1 MIAMRCIRPSGMEK
15 GMGSISIDLSGILV
29 LIIVVLGIG
38 AIIGAV
44 WLIRRQRPQD
54 SQ

>member
-1 MIAMRCIRPSGMEK
+1 
-15 GMGSISIDLSGILV
+15 LFGILA
-29 LIIVVLGIG
+29 LIIVVLGIV

-54 SQ
+54 SQEDGSGR